1 MAERLPSDHAD
12 VVTHRAHLVR
22 SGGTRRPALRPA
34 EALPSLAAAD
44 GAVVRLVV
52 DGTTR
57 HARVS
62 VDADGPLLRGA
73 YDNRRLARTPGE
85 GEDRLAAW
93 ADAVGRG
100 PGDAVDLDEVVA
112 GDLYGVREPGT
123 RAVYE
128 ASRGPADSLSSIA
141 RSLEDG

>member
-1 MAERLPSDHAD
+1 MPERLPSDHAD
-12 VVTHRAHLVR
+12 VTTYSAHLVR

-34 EALPSLAAAD
+34 AAVPALAD
-44 GAVVRLVV
+44 GDVIRLVL

-57 HARVS
+57 HTRVS
-62 VDADGPLLRGA
+62 VDADGPVVRGA
-73 YDNRRLARTPGE
+73 YDNRRLVRTPGE

-93 ADAVGRG
+93 ADGVGRG

-112 GDLYGVREPGT
+112 GELYGVREPGT

-128 ASRGPADSLSSIA
+128 ASRGPDDSLSSIA
-141 RSLEDG
+141 DSLDG